1 MRIYHPDYRISLWD
15 RLLDPLGTRGRP
27 VRPEGV
33 DYTLLN
39 RAAAR
44 AARGF
49 LDETLNVCLLGD
61 EMVRIDSAWRLP
73 TEREAR
79 RELCEA
85 LTFRL
90 RFGQSLPGGVK
101 VPVALRWLDFRDAPH
116 GTRLLV
122 RLLDRPNPG
131 LRSFVAGDLSEDGSG
146 GWEEYAIGAD

>member
-1 MRIYHPDYRISLWD
+1 MRIYHPDYRISVWD
-15 RLLDPLGTRGRP
+15 RLLDPAGTRGRRR
-27 VRPEGV
+27 VAEGV

-44 AARGF
+44 SARAF
-49 LDETLNVCLLGD
+49 LDDTLNVCLLGD

-73 TEREAR
+73 SEGPAR

-85 LTFRL
+85 LTARL
-90 RFGQSLPGGVK
+90 RFGQVLPGGTK
-101 VPVALRWLDFRDAPH
+101 VPVALRWLDFQDAPH
-116 GTRLLV
+116 GTRLLL
-122 RLLDRPNPG
+122 RLLDRPNAG